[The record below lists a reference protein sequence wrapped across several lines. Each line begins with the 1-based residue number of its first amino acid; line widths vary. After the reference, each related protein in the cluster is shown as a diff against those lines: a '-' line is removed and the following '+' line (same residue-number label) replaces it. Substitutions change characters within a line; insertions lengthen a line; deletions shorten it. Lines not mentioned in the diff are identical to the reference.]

1 MLKIGAILL
10 VLVGV
15 VLVLGLIYMSFKMLR
30 QTQQTQREQG
40 TRKEYQLHPKL
51 KEELKQMSNQ

>member
-51 KEELKQMSNQ
+51 KKK